1 MERVLSDMKGHRF
14 LSETTGWRW
23 CHFLRWKIQKDDQFG
38 VVMIV
43 GITQFFFFYL
53 LFDLPLNLKNGVDNE
68 VVGKLNDLGQS
79 LERPRA
85 FNCW

>member
-1 MERVLSDMKGHRF
+1 MEMVPFPKVENTKGWPIWGSDDR
-14 LSETTGWRW
+14 S
-23 CHFLRWKIQKDDQFG
+23 
-38 VVMIV
+38 
-43 GITQFFFFYL
+43 FFFDL

-68 VVGKLNDLGQS
+68 VVGKLNYLGQS